1 MLAAQFGS
9 RAGTGA
15 ARVGRLPWRAMP
27 VRIGVYCGSNLG
39 SNEVYAA
46 QARRL
51 GSAIASRGFGLVYGG
66 ANVGLMGILADA
78 ALKGGATV
86 TGVIPRRLVEVEVA
100 HRGLTELDVVD
111 SMHERKGR
119 MMELADGFVA
129 LPGGFGT
136 LDEVFEILTWDQLGL
151 IAKPVVFLDVDGF
164 YTELFAFLDKAVD
177 AGFLRGTHRLL
188 AQRALTVDEALALA
202 SGPTPEPEHKWIDR
216 DPS

>member
-1 MLAAQFGS
+1 
-9 RAGTGA
+9 
-15 ARVGRLPWRAMP
+15 MP

-39 SNEVYAA
+39 AGSAFAEHAT
-46 QARRL
+46 RL
-51 GSAIASRGFGLVYGG
+51 GSAIARRGFGLVYGG
-66 ANVGLMGILADA
+66 ANVGLMGLVADA
-78 ALKGGATV
+78 ALEHGADV
-86 TGVIPRRLVEVEVA
+86 IGVIPRRLVNVEIA
-100 HRGLTELDVVD
+100 HRGLTRLEVVD
-111 SMHERKGR
+111 SMHERKAL

-151 IAKPVVFLDVDGF
+151 ISKPVVFLDVDGF
-164 YTELFAFLDKAVD
+164 YTHLFAFLDRAVN

-202 SGPTPEPEHKWIDR
+202 SGPVPEFEHKWIDR

>member
-1 MLAAQFGS
+1 
-9 RAGTGA
+9 
-15 ARVGRLPWRAMP
+15 MP

-39 SNEVYAA
+39 ASSLFAA
-46 QARRL
+46 NATRL
-51 GSAIASRGFGLVYGG
+51 GSAIARRGFGLVYGG
-66 ANVGLMGILADA
+66 ANVGLMGLLADA
-78 ALKGGATV
+78 AIEHGAEV
-86 TGVIPRRLVEVEVA
+86 IGVIPRRLVDIEIA
-100 HRGLTELDVVD
+100 HRGLTRLEVVD
-111 SMHERKGR
+111 SMHERKAL

-188 AQRALTVDEALALA
+188 AQRALSVDEALALA
-202 SGPTPEPEHKWIDR
+202 SGPVPAVEQKWIDR